1 MIKNEIFYHLLT
13 GKEVIKKLSSNEA
26 GLSKEEARLRLARYG
41 FNALPDKEKTNIG
54 LVFLKQF
61 HSFFIYILIVAAII
75 SFFVGKLID
84 SYVIVAVILINASI
98 GFLQEHK
105 AERAIAALKKILVP
119 KAKVYREDEL
129 VEIPARELVP
139 GDIILLEE
147 GDRISADARLI
158 EVKNFSS
165 VEASLTGESLPV
177 EKIISQVK
185 ESVSILDMKNMVWMG
200 TFVANGRAK
209 AIVTATGGNT
219 VIGNIVK
226 DIKKIKKEKSHF
238 QKKTDILAI
247 QMGLIAIFGAVVTFL
262 IGFFIRG
269 FDFVEIL
276 SFTMTSLVAGIPEGL
291 PAILAIVLGIGA
303 LRMSKKNAI
312 IRKLSATETL
322 AVVDTIITDKTG
334 TLTQNVMAVEKILLP
349 GQNEIS
355 VSGYDWNP
363 SGEFT
368 QENSVISALEEHQ
381 LSKLLHIAAI
391 CNNSHVVEEE
401 NSEKKF
407 KIIGEPTEAALL
419 VMAKKAGLKEEIISS
434 REKKLDDLPFNQEL
448 KYRASLSLL
457 IREKKKETYIVG
469 APEAILKRA
478 SHVLK
483 LKTAKKMTKFDRDEI
498 IKQINKLTSKAMRVI
513 ALAYKDVPNSTNS
526 LLEKDIDNL
535 TYVGVVGMIDPPRKE
550 VKEAIEK
557 AKKAGIRVIMVTGDH
572 KNTALA
578 IAKEVGL
585 VSYDKAVALT
595 EEELKLLND
604 EQFDKAVRNV
614 DVFARLTPQM
624 KLKIADSLQKH
635 GHIVAMT
642 GDGVNDA
649 PVLKKADIGISM
661 GIIGTDVAR
670 ESSEVILTDDN
681 FASIINAIE
690 EGRIVFTNTRQTSF
704 FLITT
709 NFAADLTI
717 IATLLLGLPLPL
729 LPTQVLWLNLV
740 TDTCPAIGLAAEPNH
755 NGIHEE
761 KPKNPKENILT
772 KEIIPFTILMV
783 LTMVILTLLT
793 FKFFFPQG
801 VDKARTG
808 AFVVM
813 TFTQLFNSLNMRSLK
828 KSLFK
833 VGIFSNKGLTFLL
846 GVSVLLLF
854 LVIYLPGLQSI
865 FKFASL
871 NFIEMIV
878 LIFLSSS
885 VFWFGELAKR
895 FMSSTYR

>member
-1 MIKNEIFYHLLT
+1 MGKNEIFYHSLT
-13 GKEVIKKLSSNEA
+13 GKDVIKKLSSNEA

-41 FNALPDKEKTNIG
+41 LNDLPDKEKTNLV

-61 HSFFIYILIVAAII
+61 HSFFVYILIVAAII

-84 SYVIVAVILINASI
+84 CYVIVAVILINASI

-105 AERAIAALKKILVP
+105 AERSIAALKKILVP

-129 VEIPARELVP
+129 LEIPARELVP

-158 EVKNFSS
+158 DVKNFSS
-165 VEASLTGESLPV
+165 VEASLTGESMPV
-177 EKIISQVK
+177 EKITSQVK
-185 ESVSILDMKNMVWMG
+185 GSVSILDMKNMVWMG

-209 AIVTATGGNT
+209 AIVIATGENT

-269 FDFVEIL
+269 FELVEIL
-276 SFTMTSLVAGIPEGL
+276 LFTLTSLVAGIPEGL

-349 GQNEIS
+349 GQSEIS

-363 SGEFT
+363 NGEFT
-368 QENSVISALEEHQ
+368 QENLVISALEEHQ

-391 CNNSHVVEEE
+391 CNNSHVVKEE

-419 VMAKKAGLKEEIISS
+419 VMAQKSGLKEEIISS

-457 IREKKKETYIVG
+457 VKEKKKEVYVVG

-478 SHVLK
+478 NYVLK

-557 AKKAGIRVIMVTGDH
+557 AKKAGIRVVMVTGDH

-585 VSYDKAVALT
+585 VSYDKAVAFT

-604 EQFDKAVRNV
+604 DQFEKAVRNV

-624 KLKIADSLQKH
+624 KLKIADSLQKQ

-690 EGRIVFTNTRQTSF
+690 EGRIVFTNTKQTSF

-755 NGIHEE
+755 NGLHEE

-772 KEIIPFTILMV
+772 REIIPFTILMV

-813 TFTQLFNSLNMRSLK
+813 TFTQLFNALNMRSLR

-833 VGIFSNKGLTFLL
+833 IGVFSNKGLVFLL
-846 GVSVLLLF
+846 GLSVLLLF
-854 LVIYLPGLQSI
+854 LVIYMPGLQNI
-865 FKFASL
+865 FKFAYL